1 MSFRIL
7 LTASLLAGACAG
19 AAAGPSET
27 ASAVAAKASGV
38 AVKVEGAVK
47 HGLGKAA
54 SAVEHAGAVAGG
66 AVNRT
71 ARKLGLP
78 ASPASAAH

>member
-7 LTASLLAGACAG
+7 LTASLLPVVGAG
-19 AAAGPSET
+19 AAASPSET

-38 AVKVEGAVK
+38 VVKVEEAVK

-54 SAVEHAGAVAGG
+54 SAVEHGGSVAGK

-71 ARKLGLP
+71 AQKRGLP
-78 ASPASAAH
+78 ASAAPAAQ

>member
-7 LTASLLAGACAG
+7 LTASLLAVACAG
-19 AAAGPSET
+19 AAASPSET
-27 ASAVAAKASGV
+27 AHAVAAKASGV
-38 AVKVEGAVK
+38 ATTVERAVK

-54 SAVEHAGAVAGG
+54 DAIEHGGTVAGK

-71 ARKLGLP
+71 AHKLGLP
-78 ASPASAAH
+78 ASAASAAQ